1 MHDEADFL
9 SAIRQTPADDV
20 ARLVFAD
27 WLDEQDDPA
36 CQPKAAFIRLEL
48 RMAEAPEQGLNRV
61 RWTNKLQKLAAQ
73 LDPAWLAVVSHPKLE
88 ACRMSFRFECPKQ
101 WAYLNP
107 TDDAKVRFCD
117 TCKENVHYCD
127 TLQEAQSHAANDH
140 CVALALPL
148 LRHSVL
154 NRVPQPPPPKFLA
167 PPRLTPKMIERLRNA
182 SVRGIGVG
190 TPPTANEMPPV
201 PIAEPER
208 QERQPGERPHWKQ
221 QRKKARRKNRN
232 IQRDDWENAE

>member
-1 MHDEADFL
+1 MHDEAGFL

-36 CQPKAAFIRLEL
+36 CQPKSAFIRLEL
-48 RMAEAPEQGLNRV
+48 RMAEAPEQSLNRV
-61 RWTNKLQKLAAQ
+61 RWANKLQKLAAQ

-88 ACRMSFRFECPKQ
+88 ACRMRFPFECPKQ
-101 WAYLNP
+101 WAHLNP
-107 TDDAKVRFCD
+107 TDDPKVRFCD

-127 TLQEAQSHAANDH
+127 TLQEAQSHTANGH
-140 CVALALPL
+140 CVAMALPL

-167 PPRLTPKMIERLRNA
+167 PPRLTSEMIERLRNA
-182 SVRGIGVG
+182 SVRGIRMG
-190 TPPTANEMPPV
+190 TPPPTNEVPPV
-201 PIAEPER
+201 PVTEPEQ
-208 QERQPGERPHWKQ
+208 QERGPGERPN
-221 QRKKARRKNRN
+221 RRRKRQKGRGRNRN
-232 IQRDDWENAE
+232 IQREDWEGAE